1 MLWNCYK
8 DEPNDILADSKSFIS
23 RVKITGNTPANG
35 NTKDA
40 EIIVSIK
47 YLSNFWKILE
57 IPLVH
62 LKLISF

>member
-1 MLWNCYK
+1 MLWHCYK

-40 EIIVSIK
+40 EIIVSLK
-47 YLSNFWKILE
+47 YLSNF
-57 IPLVH
+57 
-62 LKLISF
+62 